1 LVRGLTVLLF
11 AVVLLGG
18 LAFAADQ
25 VVTGMAE
32 QRVAG
37 EFEQS
42 VGGDATAQLDG
53 WPVSLG
59 LLRGEVPEATISATA
74 VPLRDVAVVLPRLD
88 VQLIDVTLPYA
99 GGGAEALSASTGRFT
114 ATVDQAA
121 LTGIVA
127 AAGVPDGAQVQIAGD
142 VLQVLVQGIT
152 VDLDISARDG
162 ALVVAPTNGLFSA
175 LSGGERAFPLTGLP
189 PGTSLDTV
197 QVSGGTVILAGPL
210 DLATLVAAQAAQPQP

>member
-1 LVRGLTVLLF
+1 MRGLAALLF
-11 AVVLLGG
+11 AVVLVGG
-18 LAFAADQ
+18 LAFVADQ

-59 LLRGEVPEATISATA
+59 LLRGEVPEATINATA

-88 VQLIDVTLPYA
+88 VQLTDVTLPYA

-152 VDLDISARDG
+152 VDLDVSARDG
-162 ALVVAPTNGLFSA
+162 ALVVVPTNGLFSA
-175 LSGGERAFPLTGLP
+175 LSGGEQVFPLTGLP
-189 PGTSLDTV
+189 AGTSLDSV

>member
-1 LVRGLTVLLF
+1 MRGLAALLF
-11 AVVLLGG
+11 ALVVVGG
-18 LAFAADQ
+18 LAFVADQ

-32 QRVAG
+32 ERVAG

-59 LLRGEVPEATISATA
+59 LLRGEVPEATINATA
-74 VPLRDVAVVLPRLD
+74 VPLRDVGAILPRLD
-88 VQLIDVTLPYA
+88 VQLTDVTLPYA
-99 GGGAEALSASTGRFT
+99 RGGGGGALSATTGRFT

-142 VLQVLVQGIT
+142 ALQVLVQGVT
-152 VDLDISARDG
+152 VDLDVSARDG
-162 ALVVAPTNGLFSA
+162 ALVVVPTNGLFSA
-175 LSGGERAFPLTGLP
+175 LSGGERVFPLAGLP
-189 PGTSLDTV
+189 PGTSLDSV
-197 QVSGGTVILAGPL
+197 QVSGGTVILTGPL
-210 DLATLVAAQAAQPQP
+210 DLATLVAAQAAQP

>member
-1 LVRGLTVLLF
+1 MRGLAALLF
-11 AVVLLGG
+11 AVVLVGG
-18 LAFAADQ
+18 LAFVADQ

-59 LLRGEVPEATISATA
+59 LLRGEVPEATINATA

-88 VQLIDVTLPYA
+88 VQLTDVTLPYA

-114 ATVDQAA
+114 ATVDQTA
-121 LTGIVA
+121 LAGIVA

-152 VDLDISARDG
+152 VDLEVSARDG
-162 ALVVAPTNGLFSA
+162 ALVVVPTNGLFSA
-175 LSGGERAFPLTGLP
+175 LSGGEQVFPLTGLP
-189 PGTSLDTV
+189 AGTSLDSV